1 MTLRDIW
8 YVRILGRHKH
18 SYKRIENGY
27 AEIKTNGKIQVVTY
41 QRHQC
46 TTCKKIVGL
55 DDWQIAD
62 LPIEMLYEKICK
74 ADDDIKTKIKE

>member
-18 SYKRIENGY
+18 SYKRIENGH
-27 AEIKTNGKIQVVTY
+27 AEIKINGKDVQITY
-41 QRHQC
+41 QMHQC

-55 DDWQIAD
+55 DNWQIAD
-62 LPIEMLYEKICK
+62 LPAEMLYEKICNAGDEAK
-74 ADDDIKTKIKE
+74 KKINE